1 MEIKTSSQAGT
12 DESCDILIQV
22 SPSNTLNITV
32 ESRVEK
38 LYGDTIRSV
47 IQSTL
52 KDLNITT
59 GTITA
64 KDNGALDYTIR
75 ARVKAAV
82 AQGAIP

>member
-12 DESCDILIQV
+12 DESCDILIEV
-22 SPSNTLNITV
+22 SPSDTLTIQV

-52 KDLNITT
+52 KDCDITT
-59 GTITA
+59 GKITA

-75 ARVKAAV
+75 ARIKAAV
-82 AQGAIP
+82 TMGVG

>member
-22 SPSNTLNITV
+22 SPSNTLEIKV

-52 KDLNITT
+52 QDLSITK
-59 GTITA
+59 GIITA

-82 AQGAIP
+82 TQGVVP